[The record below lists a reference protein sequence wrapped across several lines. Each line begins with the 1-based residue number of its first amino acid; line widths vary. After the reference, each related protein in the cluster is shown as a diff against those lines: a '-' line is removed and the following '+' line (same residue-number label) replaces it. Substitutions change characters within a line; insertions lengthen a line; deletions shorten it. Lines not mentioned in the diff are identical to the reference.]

1 MPDEPEAPGYRIQTS
16 QLQGRTTEMEQH
28 KIPSQRDDVI
38 TQREQDSDRERPS
51 KMLRVDIQHKPQ
63 DFLRAAKEVP
73 HPMAPHRVLPDAIKA
88 VLFDNRTMEPPEL
101 AKSRMRAVLTIKES
115 SAC

>member
-1 MPDEPEAPGYRIQTS
+1 MLDEPKAPGYRIQTS
-16 QLQGRTTEMEQH
+16 QLRGRTTEMEQH
-28 KIPSQRDDVI
+28 KTPSQQDDVI
-38 TQREQDSDRERPS
+38 AQQEQDSDRKRPR
-51 KMLRVDIQHKPQ
+51 KMLRVGIPHEPQ

>member
-1 MPDEPEAPGYRIQTS
+1 MPKISVIAEMPDEPEAPGSRSQTS

-38 TQREQDSDRERPS
+38 TQLEQDSDRERPR

-63 DFLRAAKEVP
+63 DRRSGLNSAYTTTNK
-73 HPMAPHRVLPDAIKA
+73 L
-88 VLFDNRTMEPPEL
+88 EL
-101 AKSRMRAVLTIKES
+101 LE
-115 SAC
+115 